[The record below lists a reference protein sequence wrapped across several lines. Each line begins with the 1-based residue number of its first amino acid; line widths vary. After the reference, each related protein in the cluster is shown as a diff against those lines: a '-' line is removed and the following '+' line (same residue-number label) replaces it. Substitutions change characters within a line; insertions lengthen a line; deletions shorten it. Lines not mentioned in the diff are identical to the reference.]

1 MDATK
6 RCPFCAEEILSAAI
20 RCKHCKSDLS
30 ARTET
35 EREASPG
42 PKAIWIGRILG
53 IVGLTIFGI
62 WLLRRA
68 PPPSIFA
75 APPSS
80 LQPEPGRGAD
90 VPAIQPSVPASLP
103 VRATEPPAPAIA
115 LPSAEAQLIEIVS
128 RAQRESESA
137 ANDMQKGGV
146 KNRRD
151 KALCSLMRERQVNNW
166 FGKIK
171 AIGANSDGK
180 GTIEIEIADNI
191 ILKTWN
197 NELSDATSGTLIDPN
212 TALFKTA
219 SSLQGDQAVRFS
231 GKFLPSDNEGECI
244 DEGSITLSGKLREPE
259 FIFRFSAIQGAP

>member
-30 ARTET
+30 ERAETKQVVSARP
-35 EREASPG
+35 R
-42 PKAIWIGRILG
+42 AIWIGRILG
-53 IVGLTIFGI
+53 ILGLTIFGI
-62 WLLRRA
+62 WLLRPA
-68 PPPSIFA
+68 PPPRIFA
-75 APPSS
+75 APP
-80 LQPEPGRGAD
+80 PEPAREAD
-90 VPAIQPSVPASLP
+90 IPAIQPSVPASLP
-103 VRATEPPAPAIA
+103 IRATEPPTPSIA

-197 NELSDATSGTLIDPN
+197 NELSDAMSGTLIDPN

-219 SSLQGDQAVRFS
+219 SSLQGDQTVRFS
-231 GKFLPSDNEGECI
+231 GKFLPSDSEGECI
-244 DEGSITLSGKLREPE
+244 NEGSITLSGKLREPE
-259 FIFRFSAIQGAP
+259 FIFRFSAIQGAS